1 MLQALDASANEISH
15 ASLLPWPSNATS
27 KALATQNGLSLK
39 ATTAASS
46 AAAPCN
52 WPYQQLRRLDLSR
65 NLLTQLQDVPPMPA
79 LQTLILQVRAASV

>member
-15 ASLLPWPSNATS
+15 ASLLPWPSTAAS
-27 KALATQNGLSLK
+27 KALNGFSLK

-46 AAAPCN
+46 AAAPCS

-65 NLLTQLQDVPPMPA
+65 NLLTELQDVPPMPA
-79 LQTLILQVRAASV
+79 LQTLILQV